1 MKNMDV
7 LGYDTLADVLH
18 RAYDQAARGKG
29 ADRHANGKPFSQQ
42 PMQDLIHLYGIGF
55 ALGQVAKKAEEA
67 QRMDR
72 EPAVR
77 ELLGAINYLAGAV
90 IALERDEGV
99 ATLIGAPAPMPM
111 TAPPNW
117 TVKFAEGRKR
127 GEWIDWQPGLLVPPD
142 HALVEVEFRCGER
155 CDDLASSF
163 TWAPALDHEIVRY
176 RVLK

>member
-1 MKNMDV
+1 MKTMDV

-29 ADRHANGKPFSQQ
+29 ADRHANGKSFSQQ

-55 ALGQVAKKAEEA
+55 ALGQAAKKAEEA

-90 IALERDEGV
+90 IALERDEG
-99 ATLIGAPAPMPM
+99 AETLFGAPAPMPM
-111 TAPPNW
+111 TATPNW
-117 TVKFAEGRKR
+117 TVKFADALPKI
-127 GEWIDWQPGLLVPPD
+127 GEWVEWHDGLMIPPGD
-142 HALVEVEFRCGER
+142 TKVEVVLRDGWNGDGLVKEF
-155 CDDLASSF
+155 DWLAQV
-163 TWAPALDHEIVRY
+163 ARY